1 MRRAGGMARRIGR
14 RGLMRLQE
22 TRMRADSGRSTRHRQ
37 VVAAVI
43 GNTLEWYDF
52 IVYGFFSGI
61 IARLFF
67 PADSQYASLLMSLA
81 TFGVGF
87 FMRPVGGILLGLYAD
102 RKGRKAAMQ
111 LIILLMTL
119 SIAMITF
126 APTYAAIGPAAPML
140 IVIARLLQGFATG
153 GEYASATSFLV
164 ESAPAHR
171 RGLYGSWQLIGQC
184 LAVFSGAAIGA
195 WATQSL
201 SAGALDSW
209 GWRVPFALGLLIG
222 PVGLWIRRHMEE
234 TDAFVEASK
243 SRAEPPASVARV
255 LRDNLRGVLVSM
267 GQTIT
272 GTAVFYVMLVNM
284 PTFVNRTFGLPLDQV
299 FQAQMAAVALLTL
312 TIPVAAMVSDR
323 IGRRPV
329 LLAGML
335 ALLTVTYPLF
345 SWLAAAPSIGRL
357 LVMQLVI
364 CTIIGVTYGPAPTAL
379 AEQFATRM
387 RSTGIALAYNIAVMI
402 FGGFAPFIVTWLT
415 RASGS
420 PVAPAWYVLFAASF
434 GLAASV
440 FMRDG
445 APCVLARRQFRG
457 EPVTSAE

>member
-1 MRRAGGMARRIGR
+1 
-14 RGLMRLQE
+14 
-22 TRMRADSGRSTRHRQ
+22 MRADSRRNSRHRQ
-37 VVAAVI
+37 VIAAVV

-52 IVYGFFSGI
+52 IVYGFFSSI

-87 FMRPVGGILLGLYAD
+87 FMRPVGGIVLGLYAD

-119 SIAMITF
+119 SIAMIAF
-126 APTYAAIGPAAPML
+126 APTHAAIGPAAPVL
-140 IVIARLLQGFATG
+140 IVVARLLQGFATG
-153 GEYASATSFLV
+153 GEYASSTAFLV

-184 LAVFSGAAIGA
+184 LAVFAGAAMGA
-195 WATQSL
+195 WATRSQ

-209 GWRVPFALGLLIG
+209 GWRVPFAFGLLIG

-234 TDAFVEASK
+234 TDAFVEAS
-243 SRAEPPASVARV
+243 RQAGQAPVSVSRV

-267 GQTIT
+267 GQTVT

-284 PTFVNRTFGLPLDQV
+284 PTFAHKTFGLPLDQV
-299 FQAQMAAVALLTL
+299 FKVQMLAVALLTV
-312 TIPVAAMVSDR
+312 TIPVAATVSDR

-335 ALLTVTYPLF
+335 VLLAVTYPLF
-345 SWLAAAPSIGRL
+345 AWLAAAPSIGRL

-364 CTIIGVTYGPAPTAL
+364 CAVIGVIFGPAPTAL
-379 AEQFATRM
+379 AEQFTTRV
-387 RSTGIALAYNIAVMI
+387 RSTGVALAYNLAVMV

-420 PVAPAWYVLFAASF
+420 PVAPAWYVLFAATF
-434 GLAASV
+434 GLAASLY
-440 FMRDG
+440 MREG
-445 APCVLARRQFRG
+445 APAVAGRRQVRG
-457 EPVTSAE
+457 EVVASAE

>member
-1 MRRAGGMARRIGR
+1 
-14 RGLMRLQE
+14 
-22 TRMRADSGRSTRHRQ
+22 
-37 VVAAVI
+37 
-43 GNTLEWYDF
+43 
-52 IVYGFFSGI
+52 
-61 IARLFF
+61 
-67 PADSQYASLLMSLA
+67 
-81 TFGVGF
+81 
-87 FMRPVGGILLGLYAD
+87 
-102 RKGRKAAMQ
+102 
-111 LIILLMTL
+111 
-119 SIAMITF
+119 
-126 APTYAAIGPAAPML
+126 
-140 IVIARLLQGFATG
+140 
-153 GEYASATSFLV
+153 
-164 ESAPAHR
+164 
-171 RGLYGSWQLIGQC
+171 
-184 LAVFSGAAIGA
+184 
-195 WATQSL
+195 
-201 SAGALDSW
+201 
-209 GWRVPFALGLLIG
+209 
-222 PVGLWIRRHMEE
+222 
-234 TDAFVEASK
+234 
-243 SRAEPPASVARV
+243 
-255 LRDNLRGVLVSM
+255 
-267 GQTIT
+267 
-272 GTAVFYVMLVNM
+272 VFYVMLVNM

>member
-1 MRRAGGMARRIGR
+1 
-14 RGLMRLQE
+14 
-22 TRMRADSGRSTRHRQ
+22 MRADSHRNARHRQ
-37 VVAAVI
+37 VVAAVV

-67 PADSQYASLLMSLA
+67 PAESQYASLMMSLA

-87 FMRPVGGILLGLYAD
+87 FMRPVGGVLLGLYAD

-111 LIILLMTL
+111 LIIFLMTL
-119 SIAMITF
+119 AIALIAF
-126 APTYAAIGPAAPML
+126 APTYATIGPAAPVL
-140 IVIARLLQGFATG
+140 IVVARMLQGFATG
-153 GEYASATSFLV
+153 GEYASSTAFLV

-184 LAVFSGAAIGA
+184 LAVFAGAAMGA
-195 WATQSL
+195 WATRNL
-201 SAGALDSW
+201 SADALDSW
-209 GWRVPFALGLLIG
+209 GWRVPFAIGLLIG

-234 TDAFVEASK
+234 TDAFLDASK
-243 SRAEPPASVARV
+243 EAGREATSVSGV
-255 LRDNLRGVLVSM
+255 LRDNLRGVLVSI
-267 GQTIT
+267 GQTVT
-272 GTAVFYVMLVNM
+272 GTAVFYVMLVNL
-284 PTFVNRTFGLPLDQV
+284 PTFAHKTFGLPLDQV
-299 FQAQMAAVALLTL
+299 FKVQMLAVALLTV
-312 TIPVAAMVSDR
+312 TIPVAASLSDR

-335 ALLTVTYPLF
+335 ALLMVTYPLF

-364 CTIIGVTYGPAPTAL
+364 CVNIGVIYGPAPTTL
-379 AEQFATRM
+379 AEQFTTRV
-387 RSTGIALAYNIAVMI
+387 RSTGVALAYNIAVML

-420 PVAPAWYVLFAASF
+420 PVAPAWYVLFATLF

-440 FMRDG
+440 FMHEG
-445 APCVLARRQFRG
+445 APAVIERRRYRG
-457 EPVTSAE
+457 DTVVRAE